1 MEENYDMKEQIKQEL
16 ENVNSMI
23 TVIQN
28 DLMNVEGSSTE
39 EATCNTLEILKAY
52 IKSVS
57 VEIDCI

>member
-1 MEENYDMKEQIKQEL
+1 MKEQIKQEL